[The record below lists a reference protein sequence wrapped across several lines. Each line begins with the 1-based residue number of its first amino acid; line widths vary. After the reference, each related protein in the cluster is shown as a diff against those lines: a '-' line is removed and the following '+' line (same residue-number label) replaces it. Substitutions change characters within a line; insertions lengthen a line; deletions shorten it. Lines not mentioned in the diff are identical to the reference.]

1 MKPHRERV
9 EIHLTSGQR
18 SRIGR
23 VYLVGMVRN
32 QNAPTLGSDIVVVS
46 FTPAVADIE
55 VHQVD
60 GLNLWLINQLKGE
73 GTIIQPSLPF
83 YDRPEDE
90 QAIDRL
96 DGPISYESL
105 CRAFGEDAE
114 FHRVRLVTA
123 TGSRITAEGM
133 VSVGADDPLAWL
145 GQTDGIAEIVLNH
158 AVASTALKRLL
169 GSE

>member
-1 MKPHRERV
+1 MAESISSRSLILESAFPPNSQNSPLAHPFGGFVEWYKIERDGVKPHRERV

-46 FTPAVADIE
+46 LTPAVADIE

-83 YDRPEDE
+83 YDRPE
-90 QAIDRL
+90 
-96 DGPISYESL
+96 
-105 CRAFGEDAE
+105 
-114 FHRVRLVTA
+114 
-123 TGSRITAEGM
+123 
-133 VSVGADDPLAWL
+133 
-145 GQTDGIAEIVLNH
+145 
-158 AVASTALKRLL
+158 
-169 GSE
+169 